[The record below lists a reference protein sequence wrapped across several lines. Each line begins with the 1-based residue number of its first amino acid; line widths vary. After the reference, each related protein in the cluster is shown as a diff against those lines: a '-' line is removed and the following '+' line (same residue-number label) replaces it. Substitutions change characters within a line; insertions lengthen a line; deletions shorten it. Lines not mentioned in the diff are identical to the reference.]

1 MNTIDIFAPLT
12 ISNAEGDEKR
22 LVSGFFDPGEPNKDG
37 FLLDFDTSLPYIQA
51 YIQRFQEA
59 TDGESFGAVR
69 LMHNPDTAGIGRI
82 TWWVPD
88 LQAKNNPIKVRIDDD
103 AVWAKIV
110 ARNLTGFSGNWN
122 VIGKMWQDDDLTKKL
137 GKRIMRFTGDPVEV
151 SIVDVPRIRNGST
164 FTEIEN
170 AEGGKM
176 VDEPTTVQNGIWEGN
191 RLAEH
196 FGSLVE
202 LLKYVEIEEAAE
214 GEGQQ
219 IPQEMRSALLQLKPV
234 VQAYQARQLD
244 EKLPDSPDGEEDVEI
259 GYLEGIIDG
268 AAENADNGEGGVKNG
283 DFPGHPFRGNQFAG
297 GSAGA
302 SAQHLASRDAARKS
316 ASANNK
322 GSSGAHKA
330 AVRAHSEAAKQAR
343 AAGKEKLAKY
353 HEGKVT
359 EHKAASVR
367 FERTEKNCNNGD
379 GITNHEEES
388 MKKEDLDA
396 ILNGVA
402 ERMKPIEERLTALES
417 VKNGEGAPATP
428 VAPAP
433 KPVLNGEV
441 MSHDEGRITP
451 PASAPSSTPKAIT
464 NADVSSVINDIDP
477 MERTPDAIA
486 AALKSA
492 GLI

>member
-1 MNTIDIFAPLT
+1 MNAIEVFAPLT
-12 ISNAEGDEKR
+12 ISNAEGEEKR
-22 LVSGFFDPGEPNKDG
+22 LVAGFFDPGEPNKDG

-51 YIQRFQEA
+51 YIQRFQDA

-122 VIGKMWQDDDLTKKL
+122 VIGKMWRDDELSKKL
-137 GKRIMRFTGDPVEV
+137 GKPIMRYTGDPVEV

-176 VDEPTTVQNGIWEGN
+176 AEEPTTVQNGIWEGN

-202 LLKYVEIEEAAE
+202 LMKYVEIEEAAE

-219 IPQEMRSALLQLKPV
+219 IPQEMRDALLQLKPV

-244 EKLPDSPDGEEDVEI
+244 EKLPDAASDDGKEDVEI
-259 GYLEGIIDG
+259 GYLEGIID
-268 AAENADNGEGGVKNG
+268 ASAENADNGEGGVQNS
-283 DFPGHPFRGNQFAG
+283 DFPGHPFRGNQYGAG
-297 GSAGA
+297 GRGSSA
-302 SAQHLASRDAARKS
+302 SHLSSRDAARKS
-316 ASANNK
+316 AAAGNAK
-322 GSSGAHKA
+322 TSGAHKA

-359 EHKAASVR
+359 EHKAAAVR

-379 GITNHEEES
+379 GVTNHEEEN

-402 ERMKPIEERLTALES
+402 EKMKPFEERLAALES
-417 VKNGEGAPATP
+417 VKNAEGAPAA
-428 VAPAP
+428 APAP
-433 KPVLNGEV
+433 APVPAVVLTAV
-441 MSHDEGRITP
+441 VHDESQISIKNMDPDTP
-451 PASAPSSTPKAIT
+451 YMLGDFRPASVK
-464 NADVSSVINDIDP
+464 N
-477 MERTPDAIA
+477 
-486 AALKSA
+486 
-492 GLI
+492 